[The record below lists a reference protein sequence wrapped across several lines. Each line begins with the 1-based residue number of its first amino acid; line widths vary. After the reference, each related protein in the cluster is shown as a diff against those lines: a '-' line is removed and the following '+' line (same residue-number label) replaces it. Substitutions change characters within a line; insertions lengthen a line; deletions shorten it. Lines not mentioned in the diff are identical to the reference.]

1 MGGSVYTEGNVL
13 SAQEFNI
20 YQDPEAAR
28 VVMQSG
34 CEIYLNTLD
43 ISMKALFTPEDRE
56 RIRALGGK
64 VPTLVAELLDFFSA
78 TDIAYH
84 GHRVDVA
91 WDKRKGLKVTL
102 DGEAEYFCE
111 AGEDVRV
118 EIELDAAQDAGNIT
132 E

>member
-1 MGGSVYTEGNVL
+1 LAREKLRNIPDYKLKDRGRHYNHSTFIDLVMTGLCGIRPADGNRLTVR
-13 SAQEFNI
+13 
-20 YQDPEAAR
+20 P
-28 VVMQSG
+28 
-34 CEIYLNTLD
+34 
-43 ISMKALFTPEDRE
+43 
-56 RIRALGGK
+56 LG
-64 VPTLVAELLDFFSA
+64 TSLDFFSA